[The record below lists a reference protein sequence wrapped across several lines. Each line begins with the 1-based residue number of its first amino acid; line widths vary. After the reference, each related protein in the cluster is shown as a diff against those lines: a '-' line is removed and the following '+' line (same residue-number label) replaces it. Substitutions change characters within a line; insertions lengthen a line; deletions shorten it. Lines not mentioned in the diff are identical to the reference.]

1 MVGVAALGQHIKLFE
16 GNYGVTAA
24 VSWRG
29 GRREVITGLS
39 MEKGRPRREL
49 GNLAILNILRH
60 IIIVWF
66 VARWRRRR
74 RRKEKKKRTGVALGV
89 CMCACAGATS
99 CVSHYYTAVI
109 SGLLFSNR
117 LSVRLPA
124 GPSVPPSRT
133 KRTVTRRE
141 CAAQLA
147 RATITYGLALP
158 PLARI
163 SPSHTISR
171 SHVAAN

>member
-1 MVGVAALGQHIKLFE
+1 MVALDQHIKFFE
-16 GNYGVTAA
+16 GNYSATAA
-24 VSWRG
+24 VSWRTS
-29 GRREVITGLS
+29 RREVVTGLS
-39 MEKGRPRREL
+39 MENGRPRREL

-66 VARWRRRR
+66 FMRSSRT
-74 RRKEKKKRTGVALGV
+74 EKKKNGQEWRWMSV
-89 CMCACAGATS
+89 CVRVQGRHHVCLIITPQTS
-99 CVSHYYTAVI
+99 LVSSSPPVC
-109 SGLLFSNR
+109 
-117 LSVRLPA
+117 
-124 GPSVPPSRT
+124 PSVAPPPT

-141 CAAQLA
+141 CTAQKA

-163 SPSHTISR
+163 STSHTISR